1 MPELARVPTEHI
13 HEPWL
18 MSKTEQEQ
26 YNCRIDIDYPAPIV
40 DEKAARKEGIS
51 KSYKAK
57 GDAGVRRRAKI
68 VFDIHGSRSRQSGR
82 SRN

>member
-1 MPELARVPTEHI
+1 MT
-13 HEPWL
+13 
-18 MSKTEQEQ
+18 KTEQKQ
-26 YNCRIDIDYPAPIV
+26 FNCRIDIDYPAPIV

-57 GDAGVRRRAKI
+57 GDASVKRRAKI

>member
-1 MPELARVPTEHI
+1 
-13 HEPWL
+13 
-18 MSKTEQEQ
+18 MSPNQQEKV
-26 YNCRIDIDYPAPIV
+26 NCRIGIDYPAPIV

-57 GDAGVRRRAKI
+57 GDSAVKRRAKI

>member
-1 MPELARVPTEHI
+1 MPELGEVPAEHI
-13 HEPWL
+13 HQPWM
-18 MSKTEQEQ
+18 MSKAEQEQ
-26 YNCRIDIDYPAPIV
+26 YNCRIGIDYPAPIV

-57 GDAGVRRRAKI
+57 GDARVRRRAKI

>member
-1 MPELARVPTEHI
+1 
-13 HEPWL
+13 

-26 YNCRIDIDYPAPIV
+26 YNCRIAIDYPAPIV
-40 DEKAARKEGIS
+40 DEKTARKEGIS

-57 GDAGVRRRAKI
+57 GDAEVRRRAKI

-82 SRN
+82 SKN